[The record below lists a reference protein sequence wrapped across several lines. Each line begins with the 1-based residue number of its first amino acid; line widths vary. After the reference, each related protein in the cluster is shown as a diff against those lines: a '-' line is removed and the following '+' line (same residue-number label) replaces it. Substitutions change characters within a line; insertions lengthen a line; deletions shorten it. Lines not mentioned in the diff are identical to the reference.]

1 MKMRKEKSPHLIAP
15 RAEKVPENM
24 SGPHGTMKILYAS
37 SLALVFQVIPKL
49 AFASEGLDVP
59 EALEHKVDLQG
70 LVELTCSLQPPT
82 TKTCGCTLCIAP
94 SSWR

>member
-1 MKMRKEKSPHLIAP
+1 
-15 RAEKVPENM
+15 
-24 SGPHGTMKILYAS
+24 MKILYAS

-70 LVELTCSLQPPT
+70 LGGVNLFFATAYNENLWLYALYCTILMAVVGISIGFFTDLILKAFGMEVEKIEHQE
-82 TKTCGCTLCIAP
+82 
-94 SSWR
+94 